1 MCSLVSLSFVR
12 FPFPLVVLALVS
24 PSFTFTCFSTSI
36 PFFHVFLHSF
46 MPLSSFFH
54 HSLSYF
60 HFIRFP
66 LLFFLHL
73 STPTLPLSLL
83 SIPPSPPLLLPPSP
97 PPPTTHVRGK
107 VEKHGLGRWSFAL
120 TQARSSFWVEEHHDD
135 QRLDRRLKR
144 GPQDDRINCT
154 SKDVVALSGQRVKL
168 CVVVKSCSYAQ
179 PARSVMFNDA
189 EKCQAVRHQRSVF
202 SRADQGPLQAM
213 SEWKW
218 LG

>member
-24 PSFTFTCFSTSI
+24 PSFTFTCFSISI
-36 PFFHVFLHSF
+36 PFFMFFFTLSCLCLPSFITRFLIFTSFVFLCF
-46 MPLSSFFH
+46 SS
-54 HSLSYF
+54 S
-60 HFIRFP
+60 I
-66 LLFFLHL
+66 

-83 SIPPSPPLLLPPSP
+83 SIPPSPSLLLLPSP